1 MKIKEEFKGKTIV
14 KYDSIMGEK
23 RIIVDNLDP
32 KRFAYYQS
40 IGLGYLFEPEPINY
54 TGIDQEETISEIE
67 TVEKPKRKR
76 KNAEP
81 EA

>member
-1 MKIKEEFKGKTIV
+1 MKIKDEYKGKTIV

-40 IGLGYLFEPEPINY
+40 VGLGHLFEPEPINY
-54 TGIDQEETISEIE
+54 TGIEQEETPVYESELN
-67 TVEKPKRKR
+67 TEKPKRRR
-76 KNAEP
+76 KKSK
-81 EA
+81 

>member
-1 MKIKEEFKGKTIV
+1 MKIKDEYKGKTIV

-40 IGLGYLFEPEPINY
+40 VGLGYLFEPEPISY
-54 TGIDQEETISEIE
+54 TGVEQEQTEQ

-76 KNAEP
+76 KNAKS
-81 EA
+81 